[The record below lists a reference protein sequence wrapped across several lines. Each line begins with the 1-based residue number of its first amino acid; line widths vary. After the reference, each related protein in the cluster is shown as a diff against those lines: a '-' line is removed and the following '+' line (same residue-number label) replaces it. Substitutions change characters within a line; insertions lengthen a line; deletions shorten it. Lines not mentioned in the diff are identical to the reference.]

1 MTRVI
6 HRLVGYDRR
15 TDRMKVKFDIPDRL
29 MAEAKKIAKVPED
42 DPDAA
47 WSYPLT
53 EAKAH
58 RLAKVIGV
66 RADANEVEFYLEA
79 FAET

>member
-6 HRLVGYDRR
+6 HRLVGYDRE
-15 TDRMKVKFDIPDRL
+15 TDRIKTQFDVLAHL
-29 MAEAKKIAKVPED
+29 MAEATRIAKVPAD

-53 EAKAH
+53 QTKAR
-58 RLAKVIGV
+58 RLASVIGV
-66 RADANEVEFYLEA
+66 QANPKDAEFYLEA
-79 FAET
+79 FAD